1 MKLTLSTLHA
11 GADIDS
17 LASELAEGFG
27 GDEAAAREM
36 LEQTVQFLKAEPRP
50 DPWGSYLARDG
61 AKAVGTCAFK
71 AAPDAEGIVEI
82 AYMTFP
88 AFQRRGYAT
97 AMIAELHDI
106 AAGAGATLVCAHTLP
121 EENASNAALRRNG
134 FVHAGDVVDPEDGP
148 VWRWEKRQ

>member
-1 MKLTLSTLHA
+1 VTLTLSSLYPE
-11 GADIDS
+11 ADIGS
-17 LASELAEGFG
+17 LATKLAEGFG
-27 GDEAAAREM
+27 GDDGAAREM

-71 AAPDAEGIVEI
+71 AAPDSEGVVEI

-88 AFQRRGYAT
+88 AFERRGYAT

-106 AAGAGATLVCAHTLP
+106 AAGAGVALVCAHTLP

-134 FVHAGDVVDPEDGP
+134 FVHAGEIIDPEDGL